1 MKRVLKFKS
10 ASQSNK
16 LQFFYIFQMKVSLTI
31 LALVTTMELVL
42 GVPVY
47 GPPQPLPIPQKYR
60 SPNGAPIPAKYPPHL
75 SSHSGKNE
83 FYSKFNPHSLP
94 PGLRGPAP
102 QLPPPFAKY
111 PNLPPPGKYQQQY
124 QQQNQYQQQHQLQ
137 HQPQQHQVHHHPQQQ
152 QQQQQQHQQQPH
164 HPPASSRPIGPQFQ
178 SKPHLLQNSAPHHP
192 PQQGQVNNGADQ
204 RVQLAASRPT
214 PKITNVWTG
223 PKLSGSPDFP
233 TRFPTAATNVAPVTA
248 VPFLEKPRGPYII
261 NSDDERGPIKTI
273 PAPNLNPADKP
284 ANFDEQLY
292 RAQNQQSYVQPLD
305 NTITDEKL
313 SYQV

>member
-1 MKRVLKFKS
+1 
-10 ASQSNK
+10 
-16 LQFFYIFQMKVSLTI
+16 MKVALTI
-31 LALVTTMELVL
+31 LALVATTELVL

-47 GPPQPLPIPQKYR
+47 GPPQPLPIPHKYR
-60 SPNGAPIPAKYPPHL
+60 SPNGAPIPAKYPQYPPHL

-111 PNLPPPGKYQQQY
+111 PNLPPPGK
-124 QQQNQYQQQHQLQ
+124 H
-137 HQPQQHQVHHHPQQQ
+137 
-152 QQQQQQHQQQPH
+152 QQQQQQHQQHQQHQPQQHQLHHHPQQQQHQHQQQPH
-164 HPPASSRPIGPQFQ
+164 HPSANNRPLGPQFQ
-178 SKPHLLQNSAPHHP
+178 SKPHLLQNSAPHHSP
-192 PQQGQVNNGADQ
+192 PQQGQVNNAPEQ
-204 RVQLAASRPT
+204 RVQLASSRPT

-233 TRFPTAATNVAPVTA
+233 PRFPVAATPVAPVTT

-284 ANFDEQLY
+284 ANFEEQLY
-292 RAQNQQSYVQPLD
+292 RAQHQQSYVQPLD
-305 NTITDEKL
+305 NSITDEKL